1 MNNNIIARDPIDNIN
16 SSAQVESE
24 LFDNTQYQL
33 SKLEQ
38 EISAHK
44 KATYTTE
51 EKELAQKG
59 ISSRGLLNSVKT
71 GQGIF
76 SLPMIKNNTELMKM
90 YASPISGT
98 ASNPNLNN
106 KNVNIG
112 RQLINNNQAIF
123 SGRLY

>member
-1 MNNNIIARDPIDNIN
+1 MNVNIIARDPIDNVN
-16 SSAQVESE
+16 SSAQVEAE
-24 LFDNTQYQL
+24 LFDNKHYQL
-33 SKLEQ
+33 SRLEQ
-38 EISAHK
+38 EILAHK

-51 EKELAQKG
+51 EKELSQKG
-59 ISSRGLLNSVKT
+59 ISSRGLLNSVMT

-76 SLPMIKNNTELMKM
+76 ALPMITNNTELMKKFTFPM
-90 YASPISGT
+90 SGT

-112 RQLINNNQAIF
+112 QQIINNSQAVF